1 MKVEHGG
8 NAAALAE
15 EFGFS
20 LEDCLDFSANINP
33 LGISPRLRACL
44 TESIDWLVHY
54 PDISYS
60 RSRKLLAHHHGLEKD
75 NVLLANGAV
84 EVFYELARFLR
95 PKTVLTLS
103 PTFMEYEKA
112 FSQVQAKV
120 ERFSLPSPS
129 YEWNLADMLPALD
142 SLTAGDAVLICNPN
156 NPTGTLIRRTELEKL
171 ADYLQERQIFLI
183 LDEAFMDFL
192 DDEEDYSFV
201 SRLATYPNAVVVRSL
216 TKFYAI
222 PGLRLGY
229 ALSCHPTCF
238 DEIEG
243 SRAPWSVNAM
253 ADQALPVLLEDQDY
267 QQATKQWLRVER
279 DFLFQGLTAFP
290 QIRPVKPSVNYI
302 FFEYLGRLDLR
313 QELRQR
319 KIFIRSCQNYHD
331 LTDRHYRIAIRSHQ
345 ENEQLLA
352 CLTEVLAKEAPYD

>member
-60 RSRKLLAHHHGLEKD
+60 RSRELLAHHHDLEKD
-75 NVLLANGAV
+75 KVLLANGAV

-142 SLTAGDAVLICNPN
+142 SLTVGDAVLICNPN

-171 ADYLQERQIFLI
+171 AEDLQERQIFLI

-192 DDEEDYSFV
+192 DDEEAYSFV
-201 SRLATYPNAVVVRSL
+201 SCLAAYPNAVVVRSL

-229 ALSCHPTCF
+229 ALSCHPT
-238 DEIEG
+238 
-243 SRAPWSVNAM
+243 
-253 ADQALPVLLEDQDY
+253 VLLEDEAY

-279 DFLFQGLTAFP
+279 DFLFQGLTAFS

-302 FFEYLGRLDLR
+302 FFEYLGQQDLR

>member
-33 LGISPRLRACL
+33 LGISQKLRACL
-44 TESIDWLVHY
+44 TESIDWLIHY

-60 RSRKLLAHHHGLEKD
+60 HSRELLAHHHGLDKD

-84 EVFYELARFLR
+84 EVFYEC
-95 PKTVLTLS
+95 
-103 PTFMEYEKA
+103 
-112 FSQVQAKV
+112 
-120 ERFSLPSPS
+120 FSLPSPS

-171 ADYLQERQIFLI
+171 AEDLQERQIFLI

-192 DDEEDYSFV
+192 DNEEDYSFV

-238 DEIEG
+238 EEIEG

-253 ADQALPVLLEDQDY
+253 ADQALPVLLEDLAY
-267 QQATKQWLRVER
+267 HQATKQWLRVER
-279 DFLFQGLTAFP
+279 DFLFQGLTAFS

-302 FFEYLGRLDLR
+302 FFEYLGQQDLR

-331 LTDRHYRIAIRSHQ
+331 LTERHYRIAIRSHQ

-352 CLTEVLAKEAPYD
+352 CLTEVLAKEAADD